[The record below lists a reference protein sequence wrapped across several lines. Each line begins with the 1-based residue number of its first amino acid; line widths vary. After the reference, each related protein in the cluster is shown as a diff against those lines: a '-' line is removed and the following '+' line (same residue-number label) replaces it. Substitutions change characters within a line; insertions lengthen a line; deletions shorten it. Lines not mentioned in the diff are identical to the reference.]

1 MYNQSSM
8 YNFLSKNG
16 QVVAFSVG
24 VVLVLIFLATA
35 VPGAG
40 DYYFD
45 GMSDEEI
52 YKVDAFNIGIFTAI
66 ALAVICAAGML
77 LFGLV
82 QIASNLKG
90 SIKGILGLAVIAIL
104 MFAFYS
110 MSQGSADHPT
120 IQGAIE
126 NYTTSSEGREIT
138 AGNLKWISSAI
149 RMGLLMAGVAFVALF
164 VMPIISPIIN
174 RVK

>member
-1 MYNQSSM
+1 M

-16 QVVAFSVG
+16 QAVAFSVG

-45 GMSDEEI
+45 NMTDEEV
-52 YKVDAFNIGIFTAI
+52 YKVNAFNFGIMAAI
-66 ALAVICAAGML
+66 ALAIICAVAMVI
-77 LFGLV
+77 FGLV
-82 QIASNLKG
+82 HIASNPKG
-90 SIKGILGLAVIAIL
+90 SIKGIIGVLVIALL
-104 MFAFYS
+104 MFTFYK
-110 MSQGSADHPT
+110 MSSGTADHAT
-120 IQGAIE
+120 IEGAIE
-126 NYTTSSEGREIT
+126 KYTTSSEGRDIS
-138 AGNLKWISSAI
+138 AGNLKWIGSALQ
-149 RMGLLMAGVAFVALF
+149 MGLLMAGIAFAALM

>member
-1 MYNQSSM
+1 M

-16 QVVAFSVG
+16 QVVAFGVG

-45 GMSDEEI
+45 SMSDEEI
-52 YKVDAFNIGIFTAI
+52 YKVNAFNFGIFAAI
-66 ALAVICAAGML
+66 ALAVICAVGML

-82 QIASNLKG
+82 QIATNLKG
-90 SIKGILGLAVIAIL
+90 SIKGLVGVAVIALL
-104 MFAFYS
+104 MFVFYS
-110 MSQGSADHPT
+110 MSQGAADHPT
-120 IQGAIE
+120 IEGAIE
-126 NYTTSSEGREIT
+126 KYTTSSEGREIS
-138 AGNLKWISSAI
+138 AGNLKWIGSAI
-149 RMGLLMAGVAFVALF
+149 RMGLLMAGTAFVALI

>member
-1 MYNQSSM
+1 M

-16 QVVAFSVG
+16 QAVAFSVG

-45 GMSDEEI
+45 TMSDEEI
-52 YKVDAFNIGIFTAI
+52 YKVNAFNFGIFIAI

-77 LFGLV
+77 LFGLF
-82 QIASNLKG
+82 QILTNLKG
-90 SIKGILGLAVIAIL
+90 SVKGIIGLVVIGIL

-110 MSQGSADHPT
+110 MSSGTADHPT

-126 NYTTSSEGREIT
+126 NYTTSAEGREIT
-138 AGNLKWISSAI
+138 AGNLKWMGSAI
-149 RMGLLMAGVAFVALF
+149 RMGLLMSLIAFVALI

>member
-1 MYNQSSM
+1 M

-16 QVVAFSVG
+16 QAVAFSVG

-45 GMSDEEI
+45 TMSDEEV
-52 YKVDAFNIGIFTAI
+52 YQVNVFNFGISIAI

-77 LFGLV
+77 FFGLY
-82 QIASNLKG
+82 QIATNLKG
-90 SIKGILGLAVIAIL
+90 SVKGIVGLVAIAAL

-110 MSQGSADHPT
+110 MAQGTADHPT

-126 NYTTSSEGREIT
+126 KYTTSSEGREIT
-138 AGNLKWISSAI
+138 AGNLKWMSSAI
-149 RMGLLMAGVAFVALF
+149 RMGLLMAGVAFAALF